1 MIKKEWKFEDII
13 EYQDATWSDEFEDA
27 RQWAKSNN
35 ASLVEL
41 IDERKMKKIPEEY
54 EETETEIVEVEIP
67 EKSHYEEIFDDK
79 TGKTKR
85 RKIIDEK
92 AHTEKKEEVKT
103 VKKTREVE
111 KLFRYFQIKPNSEE

>member
-1 MIKKEWKFEDII
+1 MSYKINDII

-35 ASLVEL
+35 ASLIEL

-85 RKIIDEK
+85 KKIIDEK

-103 VKKTREVE
+103 VKKTREIE